1 MSVQRSLAPGLLLA
15 APRLGDP
22 NFERTV
28 VLLARHD
35 ETGALGWV
43 INGRTTGVVGELL
56 DASRL
61 IPEGVEFPRNAAFTR
76 AARLGGPVSPESGW
90 VLYPRGESP
99 LPGEMEVGESLAVT
113 GDLDALRQVIREGR
127 DDFRLF
133 VGYAGWSPGQ
143 LEGEVR
149 AGVWLPADVDAALV
163 LTEADDL
170 WEQAYQRTIGAAPGA
185 FVSSRGGSA

>member
-1 MSVQRSLAPGLLLA
+1 MSVLRSLAPGLLLA

-43 INGRTTGVVGELL
+43 INGRSAGAVGDLL
-56 DASRL
+56 ENSRL
-61 IPEGVEFPRNAAFTR
+61 LPEGVSPPRNAAFSR
-76 AARLGGPVSPESGW
+76 VARVGGPVSPESGW
-90 VLYPRGESP
+90 VLYPRGETA
-99 LPGEMEVGESLAVT
+99 LPGEMDVGETLAVT
-113 GDLDALRQVIREGR
+113 GDLEALRQVILDGR
-127 DDFRLF
+127 DNFRLF

-149 AGVWLPADVDAALV
+149 AGVWLPADVDASLV
-163 LTEADDL
+163 LTDADDL
-170 WEQAYQRTIGAAPGA
+170 WELAYRRTIGAAPGA
-185 FVSSRGGSA
+185 FVSTRGGSA

>member
-43 INGRTTGVVGELL
+43 INGRPTGAVGELL
-56 DASRL
+56 VSSRL
-61 IPEGVEFPRNAAFTR
+61 IPEGVEVPRNTAFNR
-76 AARLGGPVSPESGW
+76 VARMGGPVSPESGW
-90 VLYPRGESP
+90 VLYQRGENP
-99 LPGEMEVGESLAVT
+99 LPGEMDVGESLAVT

-149 AGVWLPADVDAALV
+149 AGVWLPADVDASLV

-185 FVSSRGGSA
+185 FVSSRVGSA